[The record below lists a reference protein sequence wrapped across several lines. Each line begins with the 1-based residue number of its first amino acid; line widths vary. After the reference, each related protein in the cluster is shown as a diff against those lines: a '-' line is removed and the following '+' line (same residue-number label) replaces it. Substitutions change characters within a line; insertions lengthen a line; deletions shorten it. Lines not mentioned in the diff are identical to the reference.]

1 MEFLQEMWGTMVKV
15 PKFNELKDVISAGLQ
30 NMDKWY
36 RKTNDTNVYLYA
48 LVSVLYIL
56 IYIRSN
62 LHFQRSIP
70 VGNSCIQNK
79 SGTKMLMMWA
89 MNN

>member
-1 MEFLQEMWGTMVKV
+1 MY
-15 PKFNELKDVISAGLQ
+15 IS
-30 NMDKWY
+30 
-36 RKTNDTNVYLYA
+36 YA

-56 IYIRSN
+56 IYIRFN

-70 VGNSCIQNK
+70 VGNSHTQNK
-79 SGTKMLMMWA
+79 SGTKTLMMRA